1 MYLTSLLYFFQNQ
14 FKTAFEDFIT
24 PEILIDGVI
33 FFAVITFS
41 LVAFTYLYLG
51 LKKKSFF
58 FKDKIKKSL
67 ELWISHV
74 ILSEDE
80 DEEIHIPEKFTK
92 MFRNP
97 VARQY
102 AIDHLIINKKV
113 FSGAV
118 ADNIRNLYEKLGF
131 KNDSLKKL
139 GSKLWY
145 TKAKGIQE
153 LSLMDQNDQLISI
166 YRLTNSRNDLV
177 RNEAQNAIIK
187 WSGFN
192 GLRFLD
198 VVTYDI
204 SEWQQIQ
211 LLEYLKLFTQQDMPK
226 LPKWLSSNNNS
237 VILFALKL
245 AEVYQQFGVKEKVEK
260 TLLHTDEKIRIQAVN
275 TLARIGDG
283 GSADC
288 IISRYDHE
296 TIVNQLNILE
306 KLPLLAE
313 EKHLSFLQEQLKN
326 ENDFIKLSAAKA
338 LGTMHH
344 LELVQQIATS
354 QPDPYEQIYKH
365 VKAALSF

>member
-1 MYLTSLLYFFQNQ
+1 MYSFNYFLFQSQ
-14 FKTAFEDFIT
+14 FKTAFEDLIT
-24 PEILIDGVI
+24 PGTLMKGVL
-33 FFAVITFS
+33 FFSAITFS
-41 LVAFTYLYLG
+41 LVVFTYLYLG

-58 FKDKIKKSL
+58 FKDKIRKSL

-74 ILSEDE
+74 ILSEEEE
-80 DEEIHIPEKFTK
+80 DELHIPEKFTK

-118 ADNIRNLYEKLGF
+118 AQNIRHLYEKLGF

-139 GSKLWY
+139 KSKLWY

-153 LSLMDQNDQLISI
+153 LSIMDQNDQLINI
-166 YRLTNSRNDLV
+166 YRLTNSRNELV
-177 RNEAQNAIIK
+177 RNEAQNAIIQ

-211 LLEYLKLFTQQDMPK
+211 LLELLKLFTQQDMPK
-226 LPKWLSSNNNS
+226 LPNWLSSTNNS

-245 AEVYQQFGVKEKVEK
+245 AEVYQQFIVKEKVEQC
-260 TLLHTDEKIRIQAVN
+260 LLHEDEKIRVQAVN
-275 TLARIGDG
+275 TLARVGNSE
-283 GSADC
+283 SADR
-288 IISRYDHE
+288 IIQQYENES
-296 TIVNQLNILE
+296 ILNQLNMLQ
-306 KLPLLAE
+306 KLPLMAE
-313 EKHLSFLQEQLKN
+313 EKHVLFLQQQLFD

-344 LELVQQIATS
+344 LELVQQKAVE
-354 QPDPYEQIYKH
+354 QPEPYDHIFKH
-365 VKAALSF
+365 VKAELAF

>member
-1 MYLTSLLYFFQNQ
+1 LYLFTFFLFQNQ
-14 FKTAFEDFIT
+14 FKTAFEDVIT
-24 PEILIDGVI
+24 PGVLLNAVLL
-33 FFAVITFS
+33 FSVITFS
-41 LVAFTYLYLG
+41 LVAFTYVYLG

-80 DEEIHIPEKFTK
+80 EEALHIPEKFVK

-102 AIDHLIINKKV
+102 AIDHLIINKKT

-118 ADNIRNLYEKLGF
+118 ADNIRNLYEKLEF

-139 GSKLWY
+139 RSKLWY
-145 TKAKGIQE
+145 TRAKGIQE
-153 LSLMDQNDQLISI
+153 LSLMDQNDQLIKI
-166 YRLTNSRNDLV
+166 YRLTNSRNELV
-177 RNEAQNAIIK
+177 RNEAQNAIIR

-211 LLEYLKLFTQQDMPK
+211 LLGYLKLFTQQDMPK
-226 LPKWLSSNNNS
+226 LTKWLSSNNDS
-237 VILFALKL
+237 VVLFALKL
-245 AEVYQQFGVKEKVEK
+245 AEVYQQFIVKEKVEQS
-260 TLLHTDEKIRIQAVN
+260 LSHANEKIRVQAVN
-275 TLARIGDG
+275 TLANIGDAE
-283 GSADC
+283 SADR
-288 IISRYDHE
+288 IINIYNDE
-296 TIVNQLNILE
+296 TIANQLNILE
-306 KLPLLAE
+306 QLPLMAE
-313 EKHLSFLQEQLKN
+313 EKHISFLQQQLMS
-326 ENDFIKLSAAKA
+326 ENDFIKLSAARA

-354 QPDPYEQIYKH
+354 QPEPYEHIYKH
-365 VKAALSF
+365 VKAELAF

>member
-1 MYLTSLLYFFQNQ
+1 MYFTTAIYLFQNH

-24 PEILIDGVI
+24 PGVLLNGVI
-33 FFAVITFS
+33 FFSLITFS

-58 FKDKIKKSL
+58 FKEKIKKSL

-80 DEEIHIPEKFTK
+80 EETSNIPDKFSK

-97 VARQY
+97 AARQY
-102 AIDHLIINKKV
+102 AIEHLITNKKT

-118 ADNIRNLYEKLGF
+118 AENIRHLYEKLGF

-139 GSKLWY
+139 ASNFWHLR
-145 TKAKGIQE
+145 AKGIQE
-153 LSLMDQNDQLISI
+153 LSIMDQNDQLIKI
-166 YRLTNSRNDLV
+166 YRLTNSRNELV

-198 VVTYDI
+198 VITYDI

-211 LLEYLKLFTQQDMPK
+211 LLEFLKLFTQQDMPK

-237 VILFALKL
+237 VVLFALKL
-245 AEVYQQFGVKEKVEK
+245 AEVYQQFAVKQKVEEC
-260 TLLHTDEKIRIQAVN
+260 LLHADEKIRVQAVN
-275 TLARIGDG
+275 TLARIGDDV
-283 GSADC
+283 SADK
-288 IISRYDHE
+288 IISRYDDE
-296 TIVNQLNILE
+296 TITNQLNILS

-313 EKHLSFLQEQLKN
+313 ERHLNFLQQQLMN

-338 LGTMHH
+338 LGVMHQ
-344 LELVQQIATS
+344 LEIVQQKAAE
-354 QPDPYEQIYKH
+354 QPEPYEHIYKH
-365 VKAALSF
+365 VKAELAF